1 MPQASKRITLTCRNK
16 ANDLV
21 NLQDDLLREGVRKY
35 AKGDDIQTANK
46 IPWTKV
52 AEYLQKHKASYNFSI
67 SGCSKRWDEVV
78 RHVPM

>member
-1 MPQASKRITLTCRNK
+1 MTCRNK

-35 AKGDDIQTANK
+35 AKGDDIQTATK